1 MEERAGRLPK
11 IGIGSHQ
18 WHLLDDTSGGAHRWE
33 VISDIFWE
41 LLDEKSSVAFPH
53 QESEMHLLLPLKSS
67 PQSHPIK
74 ILSLATATLDWHQ
87 QSSVTPPQREVIT
100 NDSLVAKSP
109 MAGFSTTTS
118 SKQARSL
125 EIAIG
130 TIEKSHIH
138 RHHIFKSPA
147 SPLTVK
153 VIIIFS
159 RSNKANI
166 IKLPQTPSSSSSYK
180 CRFRNQVCE
189 HWCNHNLHIFIGP
202 RYPWSD
208 LWVQVSLTHAI
219 YLLQT

>member
-1 MEERAGRLPK
+1 M
-11 IGIGSHQ
+11 
-18 WHLLDDTSGGAHRWE
+18 
-33 VISDIFWE
+33 
-41 LLDEKSSVAFPH
+41 
-53 QESEMHLLLPLKSS
+53 
-67 PQSHPIK
+67 
-74 ILSLATATLDWHQ
+74 
-87 QSSVTPPQREVIT
+87 TPPQREVIT

-109 MAGFSTTTS
+109 MAGFSTTSS

-166 IKLPQTPSSSSSYK
+166 IKLPQTPSSSSSLSYK

-208 LWVQVSLTHAI
+208 LWVRVSLTHATFCRLNWCDSGCWRYQLI
-219 YLLQT
+219 LPIRQSKAMQVAPPGGQTCN